1 MCREEKNKTLIVFK
15 LYPELLLYISIETC
29 VAAGLPGLR
38 TYMCILSGICHLI
51 VTKSQLYIHD
61 RFTTPLRVQPIGK
74 FSWDVLT
81 TVETIKLF

>member
-51 VTKSQLYIHD
+51 VTKSQLYIYTID
-61 RFTTPLRVQPIGK
+61 LQPPSVYSPSGSLAGT
-74 FSWDVLT
+74 F
-81 TVETIKLF
+81 